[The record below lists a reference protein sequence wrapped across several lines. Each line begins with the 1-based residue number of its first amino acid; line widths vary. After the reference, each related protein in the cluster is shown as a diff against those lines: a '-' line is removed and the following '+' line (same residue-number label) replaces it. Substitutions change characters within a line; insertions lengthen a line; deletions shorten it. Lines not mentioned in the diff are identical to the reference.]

1 MIDNRKKCIFI
12 HVSKTGGTSI
22 EHALNP
28 HVPLDTSSGASQ
40 KGNTRFRDKHWS
52 AKQYK
57 FNYPQKYES
66 YFTFAFVRNPW
77 DRFVSNWNW
86 FEYLNMYTDETF
98 ESWLTKV
105 VGTEIYSYERMLREH
120 GETIVDFV
128 GEFEN
133 LQSDFNHVC
142 QVLGISPTVLPHK
155 NNLSKRPHY
164 SRYYS
169 KKTKQLVSE
178 HFTWVI
184 KRFGYEFERPV

>member
-1 MIDNRKKCIFI
+1 MIDNHKKYIFI

-28 HVPLDTSSGASQ
+28 HVPLDTSDAASQ
-40 KGNTRFRDKHWS
+40 KGNTSFKEKHWP

-57 FNYPQKYES
+57 FDYPQKFES

-86 FEYLNMYTDETF
+86 FEYLNMHKDETF
-98 ESWLTKV
+98 ESWLTKA
-105 VGTEIYSYERMLREH
+105 VGAEVYSYEHMLKEH

-128 GEFEN
+128 GKFEN
-133 LQSDFNHVC
+133 LQSDFNHIC
-142 QVLGISPTVLPHK
+142 KTLGVSPITLPHK

-169 KKTKQLVSE
+169 KTTKRLVAE
-178 HFTWVI
+178 HFSWAI
-184 KRFGYEFERPV
+184 EEYGYEFE